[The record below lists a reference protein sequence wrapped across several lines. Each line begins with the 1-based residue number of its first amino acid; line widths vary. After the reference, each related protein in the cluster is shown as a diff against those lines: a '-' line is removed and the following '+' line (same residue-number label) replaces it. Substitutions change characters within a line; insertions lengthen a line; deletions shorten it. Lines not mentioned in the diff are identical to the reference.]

1 MAPERNRVPAPLPRR
16 GRWYHRA
23 PRVKTCTSCQSQYD
37 DEASF
42 CPEDGT
48 RLAPA
53 DPLIGRT
60 IANRYRIMQKLG
72 VGGMSS
78 VYLARHAL
86 IDRFNAIKFL
96 RRDLAAD
103 PKHRD
108 RFLREAKAVNRIN
121 HPNIVEITDYG
132 ETEDGL
138 VYLVMEYVPG
148 ESLAAVMAR
157 GPLPIG
163 RALGITEQIAGALGR
178 AHQMGVIH
186 RDLKPENI
194 LIIGR
199 EGGRDLIKILDFGV
213 AKLIDAPTITGTDQV
228 FGTPG
233 YIAPEMVAG
242 DPVDGRADLYGLAV
256 MLYEM
261 ILGTLPYDWKYPGD
275 LLVKRLTEDP
285 IPPTARDPEFPRGL
299 EQVLLQGLSRAPS
312 ARHRDAFHLLEEVRA
327 AASVLKMAPGD
338 AWSWGVS
345 DEPAQPDASALP
357 DAAAVAPRPPSG
369 SILLPGTDPGSSLD
383 MGPRDTPVS
392 LPPLA
397 HLVPMPKVA
406 ARDGVNAAKWW
417 RFRRDALACV
427 LEEFPVSGGVPPTVD
442 GARARLDAGIDQ
454 LGVFEHRAEEI
465 FKRIDELEA
474 LGRQFRQELGQAIDE
489 AARQVSAR
497 RGEVEALANH
507 REELRTRREVLDM
520 AKRRGQPGADGSA
533 LEATVWEF
541 AAVEE
546 RLETAGAE
554 ADDHEFRLAEL
565 RTKLGRRNEK
575 LDRALALARSE
586 VEALARSA
594 DEIAGGLAEPYRDVI
609 RHVSQA
615 AGASERLVELERMS
629 GV

>member
-1 MAPERNRVPAPLPRR
+1 
-16 GRWYHRA
+16 
-23 PRVKTCTSCQSQYD
+23 VKTCPSCQSQYD

-42 CPEDGT
+42 CPEDGS
-48 RLAPA
+48 RLMPA

-60 IANRYRIMQKLG
+60 IANRYRIMQKVG

-148 ESLAAVMAR
+148 ESLAAVMSK
-157 GPLPIG
+157 GPLPIP
-163 RALGITEQIAGALGR
+163 RALSITGQIASALGR

-194 LIIGR
+194 LLIGR
-199 EGGRDLIKILDFGV
+199 EGGKDLIKILDFGV

-242 DPVDGRADLYGLAV
+242 EKVDGRSDLYGLAV

-275 LLVKRLTEDP
+275 LLVKRLSEEP
-285 IPPTARDPEFPRGL
+285 VPPTQRDAEFPRAL
-299 EQVLLQGLSRAPS
+299 EKVLLRALSRQPS
-312 ARHRDAFHLLEEVRA
+312 ARHRDAFHMLEELRA
-327 AASVLKMAPGD
+327 AAAEVQTVPAD
-338 AWSWGVS
+338 AWSWGSDAPAGSGGPVS
-345 DEPAQPDASALP
+345 PASP
-357 DAAAVAPRPPSG
+357 AAPLGTPRPPSG
-369 SILLPGTDPGSSLD
+369 SMPMPPGTDPGSSLD

-417 RFRRDALACV
+417 RFRRDALTCV
-427 LEEFPVSGGVPPTVD
+427 LEEFPVPGGLPPAVQSAL
-442 GARARLDAGIDQ
+442 GRVDAGIEQ
-454 LGVFEHRAEEI
+454 LGGFEHRAEEL
-465 FKRIDELEA
+465 FKRVDELEA
-474 LGRQFRQELGQAIDE
+474 MGRTFRLELGQAIDE

-497 RGEVEALANH
+497 RGELETLAQR
-507 REELRTRREVLDM
+507 REELRERRERLDH
-520 AKRRGQPGADGSA
+520 ARRRAARSSEDST
-533 LEATVWEF
+533 LEAIVWEF

-546 RLETAGAE
+546 RLEVVGAE
-554 ADDHEFRLAEL
+554 ADEHEL
-565 RTKLGRRNEK
+565 RLSDLRTELGRKNEK
-575 LDRALALARSE
+575 LDRTLVVARGEVESLAR
-586 VEALARSA
+586 AA
-594 DEIAGGLAEPYRDVI
+594 DEVAAGLADPYRVVI

-615 AGASERLVELERMS
+615 VGASERLVELERMS